1 MITQILKP
9 SPPFRRRPFKNRA
22 DFFSLDRRWGAARQM
37 AHYEELAV
45 FPSVFCS
52 CVSFSFVF
60 ARKVDRI
67 VPLSTTGSGAGFC
80 LFCRNLRG
88 LPVVSF
94 QQLFVF
100 VRQDQMDSPATP
112 EDRGLRLLLAD
123 HSVRMFSLQPTMVG
137 AVLCGLLYALIKLNG
152 FL

>member
-1 MITQILKP
+1 MITQILEP
-9 SPPFRRRPFKNRA
+9 SPPFRRRPFRNRA

-37 AHYEELAV
+37 AHCEELAV
-45 FPSVFCS
+45 FPGVFCC

-94 QQLFVF
+94 QQLLYSFGKIKW
-100 VRQDQMDSPATP
+100 T
-112 EDRGLRLLLAD
+112 
-123 HSVRMFSLQPTMVG
+123 LQP
-137 AVLCGLLYALIKLNG
+137 LLKITG
-152 FL
+152 FACCWPIIRSACFHCSPQWWERFFADCSMH